1 MQSPLAQTGGLGDAA
16 RLVFAVA
23 SGLAVA
29 NVYYA
34 QPLIDTIADD
44 ARLAHAAAG
53 AIISATQI
61 GYFFGLLLIVPLGD
75 IMDRRRLLLGQTVL
89 LGAALLIPAFV
100 SGAGALLV
108 GFGAIGVLSVIA
120 QIFVSYATDLAPEKT
135 RGRAIGTVTTG
146 IILGI
151 LLARTVSGT
160 LSDIAGW
167 RSVYIASAGA
177 TFALLLVLT
186 RLIPPDTRSHPP
198 IRYSALVSS
207 TLGLFLTSREL
218 RVRATLGFF
227 IFTTIT
233 MLWTP
238 MVLPLRAPP
247 FMLTHFE
254 VGLFGLV
261 GAVGALGASLAGR
274 LADRGLAERMTGFG
288 LMLMLGSWLPVALLS
303 RALGWL
309 VVGVVAIDFALQS
322 VHVSNQSLLYR
333 EGAGSRSRLT
343 AAYMLAYS
351 VGSATGSIGSTWIFE
366 ATGWYGVCLMGAAS
380 TAAAIATWVWSNKHH
395 FPVSNRP
402 RRITAAAS
410 DIDQSRPPGRDG
422 ARRLPRNCAISV
434 GRSPADLG

>member
-1 MQSPLAQTGGLGDAA
+1 MQSPPIQTGGLGDAA
-16 RLVFAVA
+16 QLVFAVA

-34 QPLIDTIADD
+34 QPLIDAIADD

-89 LGAALLIPAFV
+89 LVAALLVPAFV
-100 SGAGALLV
+100 SGAGPLLV
-108 GFGAIGVLSVIA
+108 GFAVIGVLSVIA
-120 QIFVSYATDLAPEKT
+120 QIFVSYAADLATEKT

-151 LLARTVSGT
+151 LLARTVSGVLT
-160 LSDIAGW
+160 DMAGW
-167 RSVYIASAGA
+167 RSVYIVSAGV
-177 TFALLLVLT
+177 TFALLPILA
-186 RLIPPDTRSHPP
+186 RLIPPDTRSHTP
-198 IRYSALVSS
+198 IRYGALVSS
-207 TLGLFLTSREL
+207 TLGLFMTSREL

-247 FMLTHFE
+247 WMLTHSE

-274 LADRGLAERMTGFG
+274 LADRGLAERMTGIG
-288 LMLMLGSWLPVALLS
+288 LMLMLGSWPPVALLARS
-303 RALGWL
+303 LGWL
-309 VVGVVAIDFALQS
+309 IVGVVVIDFALQS

-333 EGAGSRSRLT
+333 EGAGARSRLT

-351 VGSATGSIGSTWIFE
+351 AGCATGSIGSTWVF
-366 ATGWYGVCLMGAAS
+366 AAAGWYGVCLTGAAS
-380 TAAAIATWVWSNKHH
+380 TVAAIAAWAWSNRHSYPASKTTRH
-395 FPVSNRP
+395 VT
-402 RRITAAAS
+402 TAAA
-410 DIDQSRPPGRDG
+410 DADG
-422 ARRLPRNCAISV
+422 C
-434 GRSPADLG
+434 GCE